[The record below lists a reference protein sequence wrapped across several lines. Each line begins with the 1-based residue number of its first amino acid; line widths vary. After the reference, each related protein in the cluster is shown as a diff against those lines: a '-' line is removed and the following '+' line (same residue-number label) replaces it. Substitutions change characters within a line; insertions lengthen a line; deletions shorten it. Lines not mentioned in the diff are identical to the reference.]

1 MIRKT
6 ETLLDVRFSL
16 LAGSFWGNWLLI
28 LSGGCI
34 HLIDF
39 PMQRPPTNA
48 ELFRGCG
55 HVSIGRGERLRDQ
68 SSFRLVQIER
78 T

>member
-39 PMQRPPTNA
+39 PMQRPPADT
-48 ELFRGCG
+48 EFFSRGG
-55 HVSIGRGERLRDQ
+55 HVSIRRGECLRDQ